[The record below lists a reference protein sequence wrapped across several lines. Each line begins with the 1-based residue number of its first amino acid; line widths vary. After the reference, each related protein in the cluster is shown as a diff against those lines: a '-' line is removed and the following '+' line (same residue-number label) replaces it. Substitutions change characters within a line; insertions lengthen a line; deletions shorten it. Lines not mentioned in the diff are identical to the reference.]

1 MNELIWIDFI
11 ILGIVSISAL
21 VSFFRGFVREAIALT
36 GGLGLEIFGFNLD
49 LAVGASPKT
58 EEVEAVNDQTIPSRL
73 NASVMISYRQEF

>member
-1 MNELIWIDFI
+1 MRPGL
-11 ILGIVSISAL
+11 AL
-21 VSFFRGFVREAIALT
+21 RAGAYVNAASNTPEAIALT
-36 GGLGLEIFGFNLD
+36 GGLGLELFGFNLD